1 MAEQLYLHRPVM
13 LSEVLDALAP
23 APHGVYMDL
32 TYGRGGHAAALLD
45 RLGLQGR
52 LIVMDRDPEA
62 IAAARQRFGHD
73 HRVTVRHGS
82 FAGVGAVAR
91 DLGISERVMGVLIDL
106 GVSSAQLDDPRR
118 GFSFRHDGPLDMR
131 MDPESGQSAAQW
143 LARASQEEISRVLKE
158 YGEERHTGR
167 IARAIVAE
175 RAREPILTTGRLQ
188 AIVARANPSREPGK
202 DPATRVFQA
211 IRIHIN
217 HELEALSDCLEQ
229 VPAVLAPGGRL
240 AVISFHSLEDRIV
253 KRFIRRQARGEQ
265 LPKELPVRHA
275 AQRPRLRA
283 IGRAAHPSAA
293 EIAANPRARSAV
305 LRVAEKPS

>member
-1 MAEQLYLHRPVM
+1 MAELSYSHRPVM

-23 APHGVYMDL
+23 AAHGICMDL
-32 TYGRGGHAAALLD
+32 TYGRGGHAAAMLE
-45 RLGLQGR
+45 RLGPQGR

-62 IAAARQRFGHD
+62 IAAARQRLGHD
-73 HRVTVRHGS
+73 HRVTVRQGS

-91 DLGISERVMGVLIDL
+91 ELGISQRVMGVLIDL

-131 MDPESGQSAAQW
+131 MDPDSGQSAADW
-143 LARASQEEISRVLKE
+143 LGRTSQEEIARVLRE
-158 YGEERHTGR
+158 YGEERYAGR

-175 RAREPILTTGRLQ
+175 RAGAPIQTTGRLQ
-188 AIVARANPSREPGK
+188 AIVARANPSREAGK

-211 IRIHIN
+211 IRIHVN
-217 HELEALSDCLEQ
+217 RELEALSECLEQ
-229 VPAVLAPGGRL
+229 IPDMLAPGGRL
-240 AVISFHSLEDRIV
+240 AVISFHSLEDRVV
-253 KRFIRRQARGEQ
+253 KRFIRRQARGEA
-265 LPKELPVRHA
+265 LPRDLPVRHV

-283 IGRAAHPSAA
+283 VGRAGHPSAA

-305 LRVAEKPS
+305 LRVAEKP